1 MTPEQKTVDKN
12 LHELAE
18 LRSKV
23 EEDRNWMNKETWNW
37 SFIRETFD
45 RFFPPPKKGCWG
57 FWRDRNDYVRYF
69 EGHPTKESAE
79 SGRAHLEVAGCNPS
93 PVFFLPEEK

>member
-1 MTPEQKTVDKN
+1 MTPSQ
-12 LHELAE
+12 ELAE

-23 EEDRNWMNKETWNW
+23 EEYRAYINVPEAYSGDRKKFNEL
-37 SFIRETFD
+37 
-45 RFFPPPKKGCWG
+45 FPPPKKGCWG